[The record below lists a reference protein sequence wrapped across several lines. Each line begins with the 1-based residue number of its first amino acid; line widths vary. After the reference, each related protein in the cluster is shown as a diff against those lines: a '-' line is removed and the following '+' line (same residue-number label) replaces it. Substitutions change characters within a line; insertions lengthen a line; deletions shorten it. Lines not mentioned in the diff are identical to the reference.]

1 MDNLEV
7 LPSTAIL
14 KISNIVSPSD
24 CRVVMAIVCQFRGSP
39 VPLLVME
46 SQLLIVVASI
56 CQRCEQLL
64 KKRILVLKNGL
75 LSREQLELC

>member
-64 KKRILVLKNGL
+64 KKENTRA
-75 LSREQLELC
+75 